1 VSRGFACTL
10 GGLAIT
16 AFSWISPWAWP
27 AWPALALMRYVF
39 ESTFADLPFATRGAI
54 VVLLIVVNAAVWAA
68 IIYAITVLIK
78 PARRATPTFA
88 PAEHRTD

>member
-1 VSRGFACTL
+1 MSRGFACAL
-10 GGLAIT
+10 GGIAVT

-39 ESTFADLPFATRGAI
+39 ESTFADLPYATRGAI
-54 VVLLIVVNAAVWAA
+54 VVLLIVVNVAVWAA

-78 PARRATPTFA
+78 PVRRAAPTSA
-88 PAEHRTD
+88 PAEYRTD